1 MGTTFTARQ
10 GYKQRVHIDG
20 DSLQF
25 IGTPTIA
32 GLERNAIEITAL
44 GDGFAPFR
52 SFTPG
57 LYGAVTLSGQIA
69 YDASNDACAEC
80 LAHFKAATTAGV
92 ALRSSSNATG
102 TVYLTGTAR
111 VTKFMPTFDKEN
123 IILADVTLQWTGTL
137 TGTLCSGAS

>member
-1 MGTTFTARQ
+1 MAGTFTARQ
-10 GYKQRVHIDG
+10 GYKQRVHIDN

-25 IGTPTIA
+25 IGTPTIS
-32 GLERNAIEITAL
+32 GLERTAIEITAL

-57 LYGAVTLSGQIA
+57 MYGGVTLAGQIA
-69 YDASNDACAEC
+69 YDASNDACAEV
-80 LAHFKAATTAGV
+80 LAHFAAATTAGL

-111 VTKFMPTFDKEN
+111 VTKAMPTFDKEN
-123 IILADVTLQWTGTL
+123 IILLDISCQWTGQL
-137 TGTLCSGAS
+137 TGTLCASAV